1 MDCLN
6 VKMKSVV
13 IVRLYENLHRLP
25 FLRSKNSGG
34 NGMKIILET
43 DYYDLYE
50 SDDGQQIIVEKGD

>member
-6 VKMKSVV
+6 VKMRSVV
-13 IVRLYENLHRLP
+13 IVRLYENLHRLS
-25 FLRSKNSGG
+25 FLRSKSSGG

-50 SDDGQQIIVEKGD
+50 SDDGQQIIIEKGD

>member
-1 MDCLN
+1 MR
-6 VKMKSVV
+6 SVV

-50 SDDGQQIIVEKGD
+50 NDEGQKIIIKKGD